1 MKKTMILAVAL
12 MALTWLLA
20 GCGGAKLADVYDKD
34 EVTDRAKDMVELI
47 NDRDY
52 EAVAGEVRE
61 DLRDQLTPDILSN
74 AWDAALD
81 KSGAFE
87 DYKSVTVIGQK
98 NRNSGEDYAVV
109 VLVGKYENA
118 SRTFTIMMDENL
130 DIVGLYMK

>member
-1 MKKTMILAVAL
+1 MKKAMILIVVL
-12 MALTWLLA
+12 ALTWLLA
-20 GCGGAKLADVYDKD
+20 ACGGAKLADVYDED
-34 EVTDRAKDMVELI
+34 EVTARAKDVVGMI

-52 EAVAGEVRE
+52 EAVTGEVRE
-61 DLRDQLTPDILSN
+61 DVRDQLTPDILSD
-74 AWDAALD
+74 AWDATLD

-98 NRNSGEDYAVV
+98 NRDNGEDYAVA